1 MDDYWARQRIQE
13 RLSEVNLPYGAQPGL
28 DPLTSPIGE
37 VYRYIIES
45 NNHSLRELTDLQN
58 FVIIPRIKQV
68 SGIADV
74 TNFGGITT
82 QFQIELDPHKLEQY
96 GLSLSEVTETI
107 SKNNVSAGGS
117 MLPRGDLSYVIRG
130 IGLVKDLN
138 DLGKIVVKL
147 KMVFLFS

>member
-1 MDDYWARQRIQE
+1 LSIITIVFDDGIDDYWARQRIQE
-13 RLSEVNLPYGAQPGL
+13 RLSDVTLPYGAQPGL

-45 NNHSLRELTDLQN
+45 NNHSLRELTDLQK

-117 MLPRGDLSYVIRG
+117 MLPGEIWL
-130 IGLVKDLN
+130 
-138 DLGKIVVKL
+138 
-147 KMVFLFS
+147 M